1 MAVNNRV
8 YYAIQQVS
16 FGKDSSGLVN
26 MNAGA
31 DYDSTDSAA
40 KGNRHVAH
48 GVQSVGLTTTFNLE
62 QVFELGQLAIYDNVE
77 GTPDIEVTMTKVMDG
92 YIPLWCLAT
101 SDQTD
106 GPQLAKRC
114 SSTVK
119 SIVQLG
125 IWDEAMESAGQ
136 EGSGA
141 RTFVSMSGLYPTSI
155 SYNFPVDDNF
165 TEDITLVGNSKVWGS
180 GQSTSTLECNP
191 SYFPTNVT
199 GGFSG
204 NDDSP
209 IGTGGIQRRENVIF
223 ATGNAGATT
232 EAVIYAECS
241 SPDKTVL
248 PADIPG
254 VYDGSSNP
262 SMSSGVKNTVHIQSV
277 TVSTDVAREELFELG
292 AKLPY
297 ARPVTFPI
305 EVTCDFETTTSSGD
319 MINAIDGCSGTA
331 QSCGSSKSLSNR
343 AIRIA
348 TCDGLRI
355 WLGKKNKLASVT
367 YGGGDAGGGN
377 ATVTYSYTT
386 FNDFTVIHPYDIF
399 ESGGSAS
406 GANWWKDRPYFLG
419 SGLLAN
425 RQNSFNDG
433 GHDRWTK

>member
-16 FGKDSSGLVN
+16 FGKNSSGMVS
-26 MNAGA
+26 MNNNDLLG
-31 DYDSTDSAA
+31 SAA
-40 KGNRHVAH
+40 GGNRTVAH

-62 QVFELGQLAIYDNVE
+62 QVFELGQLAIYENVE

-101 SDQTD
+101 SDQVD

-114 SSTVK
+114 SSANK
-119 SIVQLG
+119 CIAQLG

-136 EGSGA
+136 QGSGA

-165 TEDITLVGNSKVWGS
+165 TEDITLVGNSKIWGS
-180 GQSTSTLECNP
+180 GQSTSALECNP
-191 SYFPTNVT
+191 TYFPTDVS

-209 IGTGGIQRRENVIF
+209 VGTGGIQRRENIVF
-223 ATGNAGATT
+223 ATGDATASDYLIYQ
-232 EAVIYAECS
+232 EATN
-241 SPDKTVL
+241 PDKTVL
-248 PADIPG
+248 PGDIPG
-254 VYDGSSNP
+254 IY
-262 SMSSGVKNTVHIQSV
+262 VKNNTGLKDTAHIQSI

-292 AKLPY
+292 AKIPY

-305 EVTCDFETTTSSGD
+305 EVTCDIETTTSSGD
-319 MINAIDGCSGTA
+319 MVNAIDGCSGTA
-331 QSCGSSKSLSNR
+331 ESCGSSNSLSNR

-355 WLGKKNKLASVT
+355 WLGEKNKLASVT

-386 FNDFTVIHPYDIF
+386 FNDFTVLHFADMLA
-399 ESGGSAS
+399 SGGSTS
-406 GANWWKDRPYFLG
+406 GTKWWQQRPRYLG
-419 SGLLAN
+419 SGSLTGID
-425 RQNSFNDG
+425 QPFNDG
-433 GHDRWTK
+433 GYNAWTA

>member
-16 FGKDSSGLVN
+16 FGKNSSGSVG
-26 MNAGA
+26 MNNNDDMGAGV
-31 DYDSTDSAA
+31 TL
-40 KGNRHVAH
+40 GNRTVAH

-62 QVFELGQLAIYDNVE
+62 QVFELGQLAIYENVE

-92 YIPLWCLAT
+92 YIPLWCLST

-114 SSTVK
+114 QSTNK
-119 SIVQLG
+119 CIVQLG

-180 GQSTSTLECNP
+180 GQSTSSLECNP
-191 SYFPTNVT
+191 SYFPTDVS

-204 NDDSP
+204 NDDAP
-209 IGTGGIQRRENVIF
+209 VGTGGIQRRENIIF
-223 ATGNAGATT
+223 GTGSAAATDRQ
-232 EAVIYAECS
+232 IYDQAS
-241 SPDKTVL
+241 NPDKSVF
-248 PADIPG
+248 PGDIPG
-254 VYDGSSNP
+254 IYARNN
-262 SMSSGVKNTVHIQSV
+262 SGLKDTAHIQSV
-277 TVSTDVAREELFELG
+277 TVSVDVAREELFELG
-292 AKLPY
+292 AKIAY

-305 EVTCDFETTTSSGD
+305 EVTCDIEVTTSSGD
-319 MINAIDGCSGTA
+319 MVNAIDGCSGTA
-331 QSCGSSKSLSNR
+331 ESCGSSNSLSNR

-348 TCDGLRI
+348 TCDGLRV

-386 FNDFTVIHPYDIF
+386 FNDFTVTHYADMEI
-399 ESGGSAS
+399 SGGSKS
-406 GANWWKDRPYFLG
+406 GTNWWAQRPFYLG
-419 SGLLAN
+419 SGNLTGLGLPFA
-425 RQNSFNDG
+425 RG
-433 GHDRWTK
+433 GIDTWTP